1 MPLELR
7 PGPSSKEMMT
17 HLLGVEVAVAVAV
30 GDGDDVEVLMGAALG
45 GGQPLQGPVQLTLA
59 GALGL
64 EEREKMKLLNRR
76 QEGQENQGWGGG
88 GHFRTEDLQRESKPR
103 GQGQGPVR

>member
-1 MPLELR
+1 ME
-7 PGPSSKEMMT
+7 T

-30 GDGDDVEVLMGAALG
+30 GNGDDVEVLVGAALR

-64 EEREKMKLLNRR
+64 EEGEDETAQQKGER
-76 QEGQENQGWGGG
+76 QEDRGWGSNQDCG
-88 GHFRTEDLQRESKPR
+88 L
-103 GQGQGPVR
+103 

>member
-7 PGPSSKEMMT
+7 PGPSRRETVT

-30 GDGDDVEVLMGAALG
+30 GDGDDVEVLVGAALG
-45 GGQPLQGPVQLTLA
+45 GGQPLQGAVQLTLA

-64 EEREKMKLLNRR
+64 EERKRMKLLSRR
-76 QEGQENQGWGGG
+76 EEGQENQEGGSSQ
-88 GHFRTEDLQRESKPR
+88 D
-103 GQGQGPVR
+103 

>member
-1 MPLELR
+1 MGLGE
-7 PGPSSKEMMT
+7 GVET

-30 GDGDDVEVLMGAALG
+30 GDGDDVEVLMGASLR

-64 EEREKMKLLNRR
+64 EDREEETAQQKGKR
-76 QEGQENQGWGGG
+76 QADRGWGVTPGLKALKRGVRPGG
-88 GHFRTEDLQRESKPR
+88 
-103 GQGQGPVR
+103 

>member
-1 MPLELR
+1 ME
-7 PGPSSKEMMT
+7 T

-30 GDGDDVEVLMGAALG
+30 GNGDDVEVLVGAALR

-64 EEREKMKLLNRR
+64 EE
-76 QEGQENQGWGGG
+76 GGG
-88 GHFRTEDLQRESKPR
+88 
-103 GQGQGPVR
+103 